1 MHWDLFVGK
10 VELVFG
16 DMDLIFG
23 KVDLVFG
30 DRDLVFRKVD
40 LIFGEVWP
48 VNLALFAKSV
58 EDLTRLLRV
67 APLVVTARVV
77 FGS

>member
-1 MHWDLFVGK
+1 M
-10 VELVFG
+10 
-16 DMDLIFG
+16 
-23 KVDLVFG
+23 
-30 DRDLVFRKVD
+30 DLVFRKVD

-67 APLVVTARVV
+67 APLVVTAGVV